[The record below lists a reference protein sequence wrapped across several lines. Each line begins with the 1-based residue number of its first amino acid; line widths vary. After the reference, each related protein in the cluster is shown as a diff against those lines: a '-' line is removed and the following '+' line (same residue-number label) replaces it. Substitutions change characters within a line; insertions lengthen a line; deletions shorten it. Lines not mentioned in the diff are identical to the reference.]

1 MSVLVYGF
9 AFLKNVIYGLSIF
22 FTGEL
27 TETVDFLD
35 VLAIRYLFSAI
46 VLWLLKILKI
56 VKINVGIKDFFTKSE
71 KRNYL
76 KYILLAALF
85 EPVIEIFLETLGVSM
100 TSGITAAVI
109 CSLSPVSA
117 CIMEGIFLKEKTTLM
132 QKIFLGVGIVGVLYI
147 AFNTTSSGGN
157 DSIWGILV
165 LAAAVMSGS
174 LYLVFSRKSGKNFS
188 AMEISYV
195 AVLLGMVVFNAVNIV
210 RHLIVGDILN
220 YFAPCYSVENLI
232 GFIFLSV
239 FCTIVATAMNNF
251 ALARIQASTMSA
263 FGGVSTLVTVLA
275 GVFLAGETMYMYHYI
290 GLTLI
295 VIRMVGVSY
304 IQIKKSKRTE
314 C

>member
-1 MSVLVYGF
+1 MGVLVYGF

-46 VLWLLKILKI
+46 VLWLLKTLKI
-56 VKINVGIKDFFTKSE
+56 VRINVGIKDFFVKSE

-85 EPVIEIFLETLGVSM
+85 EPVIEIFLETLGISM
-100 TSGITAAVI
+100 TTGITAAVI

-117 CIMEGIFLKEKTTLM
+117 CIMEGIFLKEKTTFA
-132 QKIFLGVGIVGVLYI
+132 QKIFLGLGIVGVLYI
-147 AFNTTSSGGN
+147 AFNTTSSDGN

-195 AVLLGMVVFNAVNIV
+195 AVLLGMVVFNAVNII
-210 RHLIVGDILN
+210 RHLILGDILD

-239 FCTIVATAMNNF
+239 FCTILATAMNNF
-251 ALARIQASTMSA
+251 ALARMQASTMSA

-275 GVFLAGETMYMYHYI
+275 GVLFAGETMYMYHYI

-295 VIRMVGVSY
+295 VIRMIGVSY
-304 IQIKKSKRTE
+304 IQIKKSKRTK

>member
-1 MSVLVYGF
+1 MSVLVYSF

-46 VLWLLKILKI
+46 VLWLLKTLKI
-56 VKINVGIKDFFTKSE
+56 VRINVGIKDFFVKSE

-117 CIMEGIFLKEKTTLM
+117 CIMEGIFLKEKTTLA
-132 QKIFLGVGIVGVLYI
+132 QKIFLGLGIVGVLYI
-147 AFNTTSSGGN
+147 AFNTTSSDGN

-304 IQIKKSKRTE
+304 IQIKKSRKAE